1 MILVALPTSPSPS
14 QSSWQV
20 REGEGKVRREGGM
33 EGRSSCQGRE
43 WEEKVGKKKKEEEE
57 KKKKKK
63 KEKEKEK

>member
-33 EGRSSCQGRE
+33 EGKSSWQGRE
-43 WEEKVGKKKKEEEE
+43 WEEKVGKKKK
-57 KKKKKK
+57 KKKKLSLIHI
-63 KEKEKEK
+63 